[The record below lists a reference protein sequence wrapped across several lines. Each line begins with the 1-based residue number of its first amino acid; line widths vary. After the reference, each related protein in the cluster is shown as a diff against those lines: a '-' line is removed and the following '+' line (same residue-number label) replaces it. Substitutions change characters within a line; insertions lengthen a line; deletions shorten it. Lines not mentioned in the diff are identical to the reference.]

1 MVIYAK
7 EDGQRRSRNSAI
19 AVGEGVLRPSLNTIA
34 GNVPRFQSLC
44 LGGIWVVPSS
54 IAWPYAMIYHV
65 MVGDIFIIRGGRE
78 LRGEISVSGSKNTA
92 LPCIAAA
99 LLTKEPVMLE
109 NVPDILDVRLMAEIA
124 KGLGAQVEW
133 ASQERRLTIRAA
145 NLSSFALDDALARK
159 LRGSLLFSGA
169 LIGRLGGA
177 SLPYPGG
184 DAIGARPL
192 TTHLSALLALG
203 VSIEDNGRV
212 ILDGK
217 NIRGALVALEETS
230 VTATENTILAAVLAP
245 GKTVIRLAACEPHV
259 QELIKML
266 AGMGANIRWSGVSE
280 ITTEGVEALRGA
292 EFRLNPDELEISS
305 FAALAAATRSEI
317 AIRGVLPEY
326 LDAVLL
332 QLAKMGVEFRLSGDI
347 LSISK
352 PRRSYQGFR
361 LQSGLYPKLG
371 SDHLPPFAVL
381 ATQAAGTSLIHE
393 WLYEGRLRY
402 IDELQKMGAN
412 AMILDPHRALIIGP
426 TPLSGREIS
435 SLDIRSGM
443 TLIIAALTAAGETR
457 ISDIHHID
465 RGYEKIDER
474 LRALGAE
481 IQRIK
486 S

>member
-1 MVIYAK
+1 MTSTV
-7 EDGQRRSRNSAI
+7 
-19 AVGEGVLRPSLNTIA
+19 
-34 GNVPRFQSLC
+34 FQ
-44 LGGIWVVPSS
+44 
-54 IAWPYAMIYHV
+54 
-65 MVGDIFIIRGGRE
+65 IRGGRA
-78 LRGEISVSGSKNTA
+78 LGGEISVRGSKNAA

-99 LLTKEPVMLE
+99 LLTKEPVTLE

-124 KGLGAQVEW
+124 KNLGASVEW
-133 ASQERRLTIRAA
+133 ATEERRLTIRAA
-145 NLSSFALDDALARK
+145 NLSSFKLDDAPARR

-169 LIGRLGGA
+169 LIGRLRGA
-177 SLPYPGG
+177 SFPYPGG
-184 DAIGARPL
+184 DAIGARPM
-192 TTHLSALLALG
+192 TTHLSALMALG
-203 VSIEDNGRV
+203 VSVEDNGRIV
-212 ILDGK
+212 LNGG
-217 NIRGALVALEETS
+217 NLHGALVVLEETS

-259 QELIKML
+259 QELVKML
-266 AGMGANIRWSGVSE
+266 AGMGANIRWSGASE
-280 ITTEGVEALRGA
+280 ITIEGVGALRGVR
-292 EFRLNPDELEISS
+292 FRLNPDDLEISS

-317 AIRGVLPEY
+317 AIRGVVPEY

-332 QLAKMGVEFRLSGDI
+332 QLGKMGVEFRLSGDI
-347 LSISK
+347 LSITK
-352 PRRSYQGFR
+352 PERSYQGFR

-443 TLIIAALTAAGETR
+443 TLLIAALTAEGETL